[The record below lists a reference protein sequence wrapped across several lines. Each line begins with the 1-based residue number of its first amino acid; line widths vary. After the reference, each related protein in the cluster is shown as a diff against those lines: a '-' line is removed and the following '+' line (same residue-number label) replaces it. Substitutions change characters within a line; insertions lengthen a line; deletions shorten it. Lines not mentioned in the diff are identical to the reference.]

1 MCFPL
6 VREAQALY
14 ELSQRFA
21 VEHIFERKG
30 GAHEHPMDGRK
41 VVVTLVCATA
51 DEDTLED
58 VLDGLHALGHE
69 AGLVAGVDERP
80 RRVGDAIERCGDLG
94 LIVVCTSARLDG
106 PALRKVEGL
115 FSARRGPNHAMVRVD
130 VGLPTNEAVAAIQR
144 AVEGFVSNQGRIVRR
159 HAGEGPKLREV
170 VHGDVSS
177 LALPVVRLE
186 AGEELDGD
194 TRRIQLPDNPKSA
207 ELSRRRRAV
216 RERERQRERIT
227 RSHRPLSVE
236 ESEAGHVGSRKPMI
250 RDEDKLDRTMV
261 LMIVGAGVL
270 AVLAALTWFS

>member
-1 MCFPL
+1 
-6 VREAQALY
+6 
-14 ELSQRFA
+14 
-21 VEHIFERKG
+21 
-30 GAHEHPMDGRK
+30 MDGRK